1 MLSDLKRTAER
12 QDVEPELL
20 KYAAA
25 TLLTRQFLFY
35 EKDMDRKK
43 YRILSQHESYFS
55 NLFDAIG
62 FDFVFDQEFAMV
74 GIIPQQRLTS
84 QSLKKSE
91 ALMLLTIRLV
101 YEEAWAEFNVIN
113 GNVHYDSERLIAKFS
128 LATGIEE
135 RPPLTE
141 LRQILAG
148 FRRSG
153 LIDEIEDDN
162 RVLTFT
168 IRPSVRLVLNES
180 WMEMLQQYAGVSD
193 LEDEVLDEEEM
204 DQIEVVDDIDEVGEE
219 A

>member
-1 MLSDLKRTAER
+1 
-12 QDVEPELL
+12 
-20 KYAAA
+20 
-25 TLLTRQFLFY
+25 
-35 EKDMDRKK
+35 
-43 YRILSQHESYFS
+43 
-55 NLFDAIG
+55 
-62 FDFVFDQEFAMV
+62 
-74 GIIPQQRLTS
+74 
-84 QSLKKSE
+84 
-91 ALMLLTIRLV
+91 MLLTIRLA

-113 GNVHYDSERLIAKFS
+113 GNVLYDSERLIAKFS

-135 RPPLTE
+135 RPLLTE

-153 LIDEIEDDN
+153 LIDDIEDDN

-204 DQIEVVDDIDEVGEE
+204 DQTEDFDDTEDVGGE